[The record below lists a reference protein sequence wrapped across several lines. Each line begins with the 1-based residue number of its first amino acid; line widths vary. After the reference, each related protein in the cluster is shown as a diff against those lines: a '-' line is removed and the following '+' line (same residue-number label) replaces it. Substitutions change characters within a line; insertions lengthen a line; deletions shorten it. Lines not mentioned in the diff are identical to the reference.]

1 MVVDVAIMPLVAVVV
16 GPSLIAVV
24 VGILLIAVVVGIL
37 LIAVVK
43 GPLLIAVVV
52 VAIGAIV
59 VVVDGKNVVVVGGKE
74 AFICDAFVFLDGDG
88 EMLTSSHTL
97 SAVAEPA
104 LLSSSV
110 VILQTVQLT
119 QTI

>member
-24 VGILLIAVVVGIL
+24 VGSLLFAVVVGIS
-37 LIAVVK
+37 LIV
-43 GPLLIAVVV
+43 
-52 VAIGAIV
+52 V

-97 SAVAEPA
+97 SAVAEPV

-110 VILQTVQLT
+110 VVLQAVQLT
-119 QTI
+119 HTI